1 MEVPALPMWPSLLLY
16 GGLFVAFGF
25 ASGTLI
31 WAGLAVRR
39 AWLRGASGRPD
50 PREPEAEASMMHV
63 PESGEDVTN
72 SSWVAPATHAAR
84 RRQRQAGLVNFP
96 R

>member
-1 MEVPALPMWPSLLLY
+1 MWLSLLLY
-16 GGLFVAFGF
+16 GGFFVAFGF

-39 AWLRGASGRPD
+39 AWLRRASGRPD
-50 PREPEAEASMMHV
+50 AREPAAEAPMIQA
-63 PESGEDVTN
+63 PQAGEDVKD
-72 SSWVAPATHAAR
+72 SAWVAPGAHAAR
-84 RRQRQAGLVNFP
+84 RLHKRPGLVNFP